1 MNSSS
6 LEPITPPVEDARHD
20 GEELLDSI
28 EAKLVCVSMDA
39 HARRACALWAVLTHV
54 FDAFDWTPRLVAYAP
69 APQSGKST
77 LLERLAG
84 VVARPD
90 ICHDLTPAVFFRD
103 VDEFRP
109 TTIFDDYDSL
119 IRPKKEAL
127 LNVFN
132 SGFSKSGSVKRV
144 ERGITRRFRTFAPLA
159 IGTNERLPVA
169 ASTRSIYVYMQ
180 RPRRD
185 ENVPPP
191 LPFDSEAIRQE
202 CERWAERNRP
212 LIPNVRLTLPADH
225 GMDSRQADCWFPL
238 HVVAHLCGPKW
249 AKHAIDAARKLC
261 AEARADAVVTEGVAL
276 LRDISEVF
284 AEERMFG
291 RQLSLRLRRIEDA
304 PWNEHGLTP
313 NKLAI
318 LLRPF
323 RIVSKQI
330 RVGAKTGKGYLRS
343 DFDDAWSRY
352 LQARRAP
359 DENNG
364 GV

>member
-1 MNSSS
+1 MNSTT
-6 LEPITPPVEDARHD
+6 LEPSNPPADEARFD
-20 GEELLDSI
+20 GEELLDTI
-28 EAKLVCVSMDA
+28 YAILLCVSMSELS
-39 HARRACALWAVLTHV
+39 RRACVLWALLTHL

-84 VVARPD
+84 MVARPD

-109 TTIFDDYDSL
+109 TTFLDDYDSL

-132 SGFSKSGSVKRV
+132 SGFAKTGSVKRV

-185 ENVPPP
+185 ENVPAP
-191 LPFDSEAIRQE
+191 LPFDAETIRQE

-212 LIPNVRLTLPADH
+212 LIPSVRLTLPADH
-225 GMDSRQADCWFPL
+225 GMDMRQANVWYPIL
-238 HVVAHLCGPKW
+238 VVANLCGPKW

-261 AEARADAVVTEGVAL
+261 AEARADAVVTEGVTL
-276 LRDISEVF
+276 LHDINAVF
-284 AEERMFG
+284 TEERIFG

-330 RVGAKTGKGYLRS
+330 RVGSKTGKGYLRS

-352 LQARRAP
+352 LQTPTNSESSTPA
-359 DENNG
+359 
-364 GV
+364 

>member
-1 MNSSS
+1 MNSTS
-6 LEPITPPVEDARHD
+6 LEPVTPPVEEARHD
-20 GEELLDSI
+20 GEALLDSI
-28 EAKLVCVSMDA
+28 ETVLACVSMGA
-39 HARRACALWAVLTHV
+39 HARRVCVVWSVLTHV
-54 FDAFDWTPRLVAYAP
+54 FDEFDWTPRVVAYAP

-109 TTIFDDYDSL
+109 TTILDDYDSL

-127 LNVFN
+127 LNVIN
-132 SGFSKSGSVKRV
+132 SGFSKTGSVKRV
-144 ERGITRRFRTFAPLA
+144 ERGLTRRYRTFAPLA
-159 IGTNERLPVA
+159 VGTNERLPTA
-169 ASTRSIYVYMQ
+169 ASTRSIYIYMQ

-185 ENVPPP
+185 EAVPPP
-191 LPFDSEAIRQE
+191 RPFDAAAIRAE

-212 LIPNVRLTLPADH
+212 LIQGVRLSLPADI
-225 GMDSRQADCWFPL
+225 GMDMRQANVWYPL
-238 HVVAHLCGPKW
+238 LVVAHLCGPKW

-261 AEARADAVVTEGVAL
+261 AEARLDAVVTDGVAL
-276 LRDISEVF
+276 LRDIREVF
-284 AEERMFG
+284 AEERIFG
-291 RQLSLRLRRIEDA
+291 RQLAQRLRRIDDA
-304 PWNEHGLTP
+304 PWNDCGLTP

-323 RIVSKQI
+323 RILSNQI

-343 DFDDAWSRY
+343 DFEDVWSRY
-352 LQARRAP
+352 L
-359 DENNG
+359 
-364 GV
+364 